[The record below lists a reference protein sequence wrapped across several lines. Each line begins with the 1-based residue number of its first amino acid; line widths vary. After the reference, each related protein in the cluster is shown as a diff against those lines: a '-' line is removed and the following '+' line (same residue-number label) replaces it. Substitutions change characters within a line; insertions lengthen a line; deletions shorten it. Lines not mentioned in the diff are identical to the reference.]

1 MASEKN
7 LQKSYWEEAAITS
20 VYLMNRCTTLG
31 VHDVMPREKLFGKKL
46 DLSHIRIFGSIAYV
60 HIPDDTMQKLDPK
73 SEKCIRVG
81 YTLEQEG
88 YECYNPSTQKVQ

>member
-46 DLSHIRIFGSIAYV
+46 DLSHIMIFSSIAYV
-60 HIPDDTMQKLDPK
+60 HNPGDKRQ
-73 SEKCIRVG
+73 
-81 YTLEQEG
+81 TLH
-88 YECYNPSTQKVQ
+88 P